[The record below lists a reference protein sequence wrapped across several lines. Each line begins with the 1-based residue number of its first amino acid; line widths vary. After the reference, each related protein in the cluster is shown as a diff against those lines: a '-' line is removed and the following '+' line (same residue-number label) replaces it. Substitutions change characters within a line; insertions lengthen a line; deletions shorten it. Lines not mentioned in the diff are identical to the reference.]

1 MIQTLKQ
8 GNFNMELDISLNESI
23 PLSNGS
29 DDEFGISY
37 VDFKMIFVLFIISN
51 FYYFYYF

>member
-1 MIQTLKQ
+1 
-8 GNFNMELDISLNESI
+8 MELDISLNESI

-37 VDFKMIFVLFIISN
+37 VDFNRNMK
-51 FYYFYYF
+51 